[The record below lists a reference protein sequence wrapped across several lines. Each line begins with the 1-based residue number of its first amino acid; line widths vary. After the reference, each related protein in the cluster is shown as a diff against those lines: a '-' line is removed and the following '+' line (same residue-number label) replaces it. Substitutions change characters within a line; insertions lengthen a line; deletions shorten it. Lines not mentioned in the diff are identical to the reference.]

1 MNLITGK
8 LGQNHF
14 TSTQHRNIFR
24 SIVGNGSLIAS
35 NIGAGM
41 ATTVTGSNQIS
52 IADGLIFHHGC
63 AFEIPFGSVETVEV
77 SNGTQGYSR
86 IDAIVLRWSKNSSG
100 IESASWV
107 VVEGTPTTGT
117 PTAPHITA
125 GDMNEGD
132 TQDDCLFALATIEGV
147 SLSGVEVQV
156 ASRSISADVDW
167 LANQLVAIQTTLAKL
182 PTVLKSGS
190 GVTNGTTSNDVTLYT
205 IPAGYDTTKVV
216 VSITNGDYGTNQ
228 VLEYATYIDRNR
240 RVHARLDR
248 SQAVGYFRYNYIIWY
263 VENPVSGV

>member
-14 TSTQHRNIFR
+14 SSTQHRNIFR
-24 SIVGNGSLIAS
+24 SIVGNGDLVAS

-52 IADGLIFHHGC
+52 ISDGLLFHHGC

-77 SNGTQGYSR
+77 SNGTQGYNR
-86 IDAIVLRWSKNSSG
+86 IDAIVLRWTKNSSG
-100 IESASWV
+100 IESAEWT

-117 PTAPHITA
+117 PTAPTITA

-132 TQDDCLFALATIEGV
+132 MQDDCLFALATIEGV

-156 ASRSISADVDW
+156 VQRSISADVDW
-167 LANQLVAIQTTLAKL
+167 LAGQLAAMQTALAKL
-182 PTVLKSGS
+182 PTVLESGS
-190 GVTNGTTSNDVTLYT
+190 GVTNGTTANDVTLYT
-205 IPAGYDTTKVV
+205 VPSGYDTTKVV
-216 VSITNGDYGTNQ
+216 VSITNGDYRTNQ
-228 VLEYATYIDRNR
+228 VLEIATYIDANR

-248 SQAVGYFRYNYIIWY
+248 SQAVGHFRYNYIIWY
-263 VENPVSGV
+263 VANPVSGV

>member
-41 ATTVTGSNQIS
+41 ATTVTGPNQIS
-52 IADGLIFHHGC
+52 ISDGLLFHHGC

-107 VVEGTPTTGT
+107 VVEGTPTEGT
-117 PTAPHITA
+117 PTAPSITA
-125 GDMNEGD
+125 GDMNEGA

-167 LANQLVAIQTTLAKL
+167 LANQLVAMQTTIASL
-182 PTVLKSGS
+182 PRALIKSS
-190 GVTNGTTSNDVTLYT
+190 VVVNGTSADNITLWT
-205 IPAGYDTTKVV
+205 VPAGVDLNKVV
-216 VSITNGDYGTNQ
+216 VSVTNPYYNTNNA
-228 VLEYATYIDRNR
+228 LPIATYIDNDR
-240 RVHARLDR
+240 RVRAKMNVSRV
-248 SQAVGYFRYNYIIWY
+248 VGYCRVNFIVWY
-263 VENPVSGV
+263 WG

>member
-52 IADGLIFHHGC
+52 ISDGLLFHHGC

-77 SNGTQGYSR
+77 SNGTQGYGR

-117 PTAPHITA
+117 PTAPSITA

-156 ASRSISADVDW
+156 AQRSISADVDW
-167 LANQLVAIQTTLAKL
+167 LANQLVAMQATLTKL

-190 GVTNGTTSNDVTLYT
+190 GVTNGTSANDVTLWT
-205 IPAGYDTTKVV
+205 IPAGYDKEKVV
-216 VSITNGDYGTNQ
+216 VTITNGDYGTNQ
-228 VLEYATYIDRNR
+228 VQFISTYIDNNR
-240 RVHARLDR
+240 RIHARLDR
-248 SQAVGYFRYNYIIWY
+248 SQAIGYFRYNYVIWY
-263 VENPVSGV
+263 IENPVSGV

>member
-24 SIVGNGSLIAS
+24 SIVGNGDLVAS
-35 NIGAGM
+35 NVGAGM

-52 IADGLIFHHGC
+52 IADGLLFHHGC
-63 AFEIPFGSVETVEV
+63 AFEVPFGEVETVEV
-77 SNGTQGYSR
+77 SNGTQGYNR
-86 IDAIVLRWSKNSSG
+86 IDAIVLRWTKNSSG
-100 IESASWV
+100 IESAAWT

-117 PTAPHITA
+117 PTAPTISA

-147 SLSGVEVQV
+147 ALASVEVQV

-167 LANQLVAIQTTLAKL
+167 LANQLVAMQTALAKL

-190 GVTNGTTSNDVTLYT
+190 GVTNGTTANDVTLYT
-205 IPAGYDTTKVV
+205 IPSGYDTTKVV

-248 SQAVGYFRYNYIIWY
+248 SQAVGYFRYNYVIWY
-263 VENPVSGV
+263 VTNPVSGV

>member
-41 ATTVTGSNQIS
+41 TTTVTGSNQIS
-52 IADGLIFHHGC
+52 IADGLLFHHGC

-86 IDAIVLRWSKNSSG
+86 IDAIVLRWQKNSSG

-117 PTAPHITA
+117 PAAPSITA

-147 SLSGVEVQV
+147 SLSDVDVQV
-156 ASRSISADVDW
+156 AQRSISADVDW
-167 LANQLVAIQTTLAKL
+167 LANQLVAMQTALAKL

-190 GVTNGTTSNDVTLYT
+190 GVTNGTTANDVTLWT
-205 IPAGYDTTKVV
+205 IPAGYNTDNVV
-216 VSITNGDYGTNQ
+216 VSITNGAYNTNQ
-228 VLEYATYIDRNR
+228 VLEIATYIDSNR
-240 RVHARLDR
+240 RIHARLDR
-248 SQAVGYFRYNYIIWY
+248 SQASGYFRYNYVIWY
-263 VENPVSGV
+263 IENPVSGV

>member
-86 IDAIVLRWSKNSSG
+86 IDAIVLRWQKNSSG

-117 PTAPHITA
+117 PTAPSITV

-147 SLSGVEVQV
+147 ALAGVEVRV
-156 ASRSISADVDW
+156 AQRSISADVDW
-167 LANQLVAIQTTLAKL
+167 LANQLVALQAALAKL

-190 GVTNGTTSNDVTLYT
+190 GVTNGTTANDVTLYT
-205 IPAGYDTTKVV
+205 IPSGYDTTKVV

>member
-35 NIGAGM
+35 NVGAGM
-41 ATTVTGSNQIS
+41 ATSVTGSNQIS
-52 IADGLIFHHGC
+52 ISDGLLFHHGC
-63 AFEIPFGSVETVEV
+63 AFEIPFGSVEAVEV

-86 IDAIVLRWSKNSSG
+86 IDAIVLRWQKNSSG

-147 SLSGVEVQV
+147 ALADVEVQV
-156 ASRSISADVDW
+156 AQRSISADVNW
-167 LANQLVAIQTTLAKL
+167 LANQLVAMQSALSKL

-190 GVTNGTTSNDVTLYT
+190 GVTNGTTANDVTLYT
-205 IPAGYDTTKVV
+205 IPAGYDTTRVV

-240 RVHARLDR
+240 RVHARLDK

-263 VENPVSGV
+263 VGNPVSGV

>member
-8 LGQNHF
+8 LGRDHF

-24 SIVGNGSLIAS
+24 SIVGNGSMIAS
-35 NIGAGM
+35 NIGTGM
-41 ATTVTGSNQIS
+41 ATSVTGSNQIS
-52 IADGLIFHHGC
+52 ISDGLLFHHGC
-63 AFEIPFGSVETVEV
+63 AFEVPYGEVETVEV
-77 SNGTQGYSR
+77 SNGTQGYNR
-86 IDAIVLRWSKNSSG
+86 IDAIVLRWTKNSSG
-100 IESASWV
+100 IESAAWM
-107 VVEGTPTTGT
+107 VVEGTPTTGA
-117 PTAPHITA
+117 PTAPTITA

-156 ASRSISADVDW
+156 AQRSISADVDW
-167 LANQLVAIQTTLAKL
+167 LASQLVAMQTALAKL

-190 GVTNGTTSNDVTLYT
+190 GVTNGTTANDVTLYT
-205 IPAGYDTTKVV
+205 IPSGYDTTKVV

-228 VLEYATYIDRNR
+228 VLEYATYIDHNR

-248 SQAVGYFRYNYIIWY
+248 SQAVGYFRYNYVIWY
-263 VENPVSGV
+263 VANPVSGV

>member
-52 IADGLIFHHGC
+52 IADGLLFHHGC
-63 AFEIPFGSVETVEV
+63 AFEVPFGSVETVEV

-86 IDAIVLRWSKNSSG
+86 IDAIVLRWSKNSNG

-117 PTAPHITA
+117 PTAPSITA

-147 SLSGVEVQV
+147 SLSGVDVQV
-156 ASRSISADVDW
+156 TSRSISADVDW
-167 LANQLVAIQTTLAKL
+167 LANQLVAMQATLAKL
-182 PTVLKSGS
+182 PAVLKSGS

>member
-35 NIGAGM
+35 NVGAGM

-52 IADGLIFHHGC
+52 ISDGLLFHHGC

-77 SNGTQGYSR
+77 SNGTQGYNR
-86 IDAIVLRWSKNSSG
+86 IDAIVIRWTKNSSG
-100 IESASWV
+100 IESAAWT

-117 PTAPHITA
+117 PSAPAITA

-147 SLSGVEVQV
+147 SLSSVEVQV
-156 ASRSISADVDW
+156 AQRSISADVDW
-167 LANQLVAIQTTLAKL
+167 LANQLVAMQTALAKL

-248 SQAVGYFRYNYIIWY
+248 SQAVGYFRYNYVIWY
-263 VENPVSGV
+263 VANPVSGV